1 MRTFRK
7 KQQSPPGQDSLIDGH
22 RHLSLLWT
30 SPSLRREFGRHY
42 VMKFAKQLEQDL
54 VPEWRIKYLNY
65 KAGKK
70 YVKAVSRA
78 INRANGS
85 PQGNGSKTDNRI
97 ASNFFHVSPFKHGS
111 TKATNPDE
119 RTSLRE
125 GSAPVG
131 SARQKP
137 ATPARAIPSSA
148 HDGDRNLTNGPNDM
162 QYGSFVHTPPQHE
175 GTPLDRKPTF
185 ELPGPAMKVPSAA
198 SEATP
203 QVAQAHGSMTAR
215 QALQRSASMIADPR
229 NADPPSPEHTRTP
242 STLRLPHPATV
253 GPGYG
258 ASPRGGLR
266 RLFSNASPLNRAGTN
281 PEYGLQ
287 GLALDVVRQKE
298 KEFFEFLDSELD
310 KVEAFYKMKE
320 DQAGERLTVL
330 KEQLHEMRNRRTQ
343 ELHAQK
349 RQAEIEYMSGTNGD
363 SDDAKRGPLGWMD
376 PVRSKI
382 FKPGPNSRAL
392 QKMAR
397 TPVMAPREGHDA
409 GRDYIRRPPEHEV
422 PYRSAKRKLKLALQ
436 EFYRGLE
443 LLKSY
448 ALLNRT
454 AFRKLNKKYD
464 KAVNARPQYRYMNEK
479 VNKSWFVNS
488 DALDGHIKAVEDLY
502 ARYFERGNHKLAAG
516 KLRSMARKPRDE
528 SGSAFRCGILLGTGA
543 VFAIQG
549 AVFGVNLLWDDDDK
563 VRQQTSYLLQLYGG
577 YFLMLLLFC
586 MFCINCAIWTRN
598 KINYPFI
605 FEFDTRNNLDW
616 RQLAEFPSL
625 FTFIFGLFIWLNF
638 SEYGTEE
645 MYEYYPVALIFVS
658 VLIIFFPAPLLKH
671 RSRKWFA
678 YAHWRL
684 LLAGLYPV
692 EFRDFFLGDIYC
704 SLTYAMCN
712 VELFFC
718 IYANAWE
725 NPVQCNSNHSRLLG
739 FLGALPPIWRFLQC
753 LRRYRDTRNI
763 FPHLVNGGKYTMSIL
778 AAMALSLYR
787 INNTRGNL
795 AMFIA
800 FSTINAV
807 YTSLWDLFMDFSL
820 MQAQY
825 NFLRE
830 IRALKKRWPYYLIMV
845 LDPILRFAWIFYAIF
860 THDTQHSTIV
870 SFMVA
875 LAEVSRRGM
884 WTLFRVENEHCANV
898 KIYKASRD
906 VPLPYPTSPPFSRSP
921 TVAGVAKDDDE
932 VAETT
937 APVRETA
944 TAAAASGTSQRL
956 EEGTVR
962 QRKPSTIL
970 NRSFSK
976 ILAEAHRQD
985 FEKRRKP
992 IEADEPQL
1000 EEAGGMA
1007 SDDDDGSDD
1016 DDDDEGDIGSPGSCA
1031 DSMEIQEAADLADD
1045 GREGTRSG
1053 P

>member
-1 MRTFRK
+1 
-7 KQQSPPGQDSLIDGH
+7 
-22 RHLSLLWT
+22 
-30 SPSLRREFGRHY
+30 
-42 VMKFAKQLEQDL
+42 MKFAKELEQDL

-70 YVKAVSRA
+70 YIKAVSRA

-85 PQGNGSKTDNRI
+85 PQGQANKNNNHLSSG
-97 ASNFFHVSPFKHGS
+97 FFHVQSPFNSQRHGNDS
-111 TKATNPDE
+111 NRGHLDE
-119 RTSLRE
+119 RTSLRD
-125 GSAPVG
+125 SPAPVG
-131 SARQKP
+131 SARQKT
-137 ATPARAIPSSA
+137 ATPSRAIPA
-148 HDGDRNLTNGPNDM
+148 PTNNERNGLTNSSNDM
-162 QYGSFVHTPPQHE
+162 QYGSFVHTPPHQE
-175 GTPLDRKPTF
+175 TGAPLHRKTTF
-185 ELPGPAMKVPSAA
+185 ELPGPAIRVPSNA
-198 SEATP
+198 SE
-203 QVAQAHGSMTAR
+203 
-215 QALQRSASMIADPR
+215 
-229 NADPPSPEHTRTP
+229 PSPQPAPLLDNNLAARRELKRSKTTAEDAHLSAPPPAPEPTRTP
-242 STLRLPHPATV
+242 STLRLPHSATI
-253 GPGYG
+253 GPGSG
-258 ASPRGGLR
+258 TSPRAGLR
-266 RLFSNASPLNRAGTN
+266 RLFSASPLNRAGTN

-287 GLALDVVRQKE
+287 GLAMDIVRQKE
-298 KEFFEFLDSELD
+298 KEFYEFLDSELD
-310 KVEAFYKMKE
+310 KVETFYKMKE
-320 DQAGERLTVL
+320 DQAGERLAVL

-343 ELHAQK
+343 ELQAQK
-349 RQAEIEYMSGTNGD
+349 RQAETEYLNGGNGD
-363 SDDAKRGPLGWMD
+363 MDDSKKGPLGWMD
-376 PVRSKI
+376 PVKSKI
-382 FKPGPNSRAL
+382 FRPGPNSRAL
-392 QKMAR
+392 QKMAQ

-409 GRDYIRRPPEHEV
+409 RRDYIRRPPEHEV

-488 DALDGHIKAVEDLY
+488 DVLDGHIKAVEDLY
-502 ARYFERGNHKLAAG
+502 ARYFERGNHKIAAG
-516 KLRSMARKPRDE
+516 KLRSMARRPGDE
-528 SGSAFRCGILLGTGA
+528 SGSAFRSGILIGTGA

-549 AVFGVNLLWDDDDK
+549 AVFGVQLLWDDDAR
-563 VRQQTSYLLQLYGG
+563 VREQTSYLLQIYGG

-625 FTFIFGLFIWLNF
+625 FALIFGLFLWLNF
-638 SEYGTEE
+638 SEYGTED
-645 MYEYYPVALIFVS
+645 MYEYYPVALIAIS
-658 VLIIFFPAPLLKH
+658 AAIILLPAPVLMP
-671 RSRKWFA
+671 RSRRWFA

-718 IYANAWE
+718 IYANAWV
-725 NPVQCNSNHSRLLG
+725 NPVQCNSSHSRVLG

-778 AAMALSLYR
+778 AAMSLSIYR
-787 INNTRGNL
+787 IDGTRGNL
-795 AMFIA
+795 AMFIT

-807 YTSLWDLFMDFSL
+807 YTSIWDLFMDFSL
-820 MQAQY
+820 MQPQY
-825 NFLRE
+825 HLLRE
-830 IRALKKRWPYYLIMV
+830 ITALKKRWPYYLVMV

-860 THDTQHSTIV
+860 THDAQHSTIV
-870 SFMVA
+870 SFLVA

-898 KIYKASRD
+898 KVYKASRD
-906 VPLPYPTSPPFSRSP
+906 VPLPYRMEPLVSPSP
-921 TVAGVAKDDDE
+921 TVSSAFKDTNIT
-932 VAETT
+932 ETNGT
-937 APVRETA
+937 AQAVEAATSGTT
-944 TAAAASGTSQRL
+944 TAAAASQRA
-956 EEGTVR
+956 EQGTVR
-962 QRKPSTIL
+962 RRRPSFAAPPQ
-970 NRSFSK
+970 RSFSK

-992 IEADEPQL
+992 IEVDEPQL

-1007 SDDDDGSDD
+1007 SDDDD
-1016 DDDDEGDIGSPGSCA
+1016 DDDEGSVSDEDPEDMNMLSPDA
-1031 DSMEIQEAADLADD
+1031 DSMEIRQAAAYADD
-1045 GREGTRSG
+1045 GMAERGGVR
-1053 P
+1053 

>member
-1 MRTFRK
+1 
-7 KQQSPPGQDSLIDGH
+7 
-22 RHLSLLWT
+22 
-30 SPSLRREFGRHY
+30 
-42 VMKFAKQLEQDL
+42 MKFAKELEQDL

-85 PQGNGSKTDNRI
+85 PQGNTNKADHRTTPG
-97 ASNFFHVSPFKHGS
+97 FFHVSPFAS
-111 TKATNPDE
+111 QRRPSYKAGHPDE

-125 GSAPVG
+125 SQAPVG

-137 ATPARAIPSSA
+137 ATPAQAIPTAST
-148 HDGDRNLTNGPNDM
+148 HHERNGPTNTSNDL
-162 QYGSFVHTPPQHE
+162 QYGSFVHTPPHHE
-175 GTPLDRKPTF
+175 SGTSLGRRTTF
-185 ELPGPAMKVPSAA
+185 ELPGPAIKVPSNSSPAEQERSA
-198 SEATP
+198 
-203 QVAQAHGSMTAR
+203 AR
-215 QALQRSASMIADPR
+215 QALNRSASMIAHPSR
-229 NADPPSPEHTRTP
+229 RADPVTPEQAHTP
-242 STLRLPHPATV
+242 STLRLPHPATI
-253 GPGYG
+253 GPGSV

-266 RLFSNASPLNRAGTN
+266 RLFSSASPLNRAGTN

-287 GLALDVVRQKE
+287 GLAMDVVRQKE
-298 KEFFEFLDSELD
+298 KEFFEFLDSELV

-320 DQAGERLTVL
+320 DQAGDRLAVL

-349 RQAEIEYMSGTNGD
+349 RQQEIEYMDGRGD
-363 SDDAKRGPLGWMD
+363 GDDPKKGPLGWID
-376 PVRSKI
+376 PVKSKI
-382 FKPGPNSRAL
+382 FRPGPNSRAL

-397 TPVMAPREGHDA
+397 TPIMPPREGHDA
-409 GRDYIRRPPEHEV
+409 ARDYIRRPPEHEV

-502 ARYFERGNHKLAAG
+502 ARYFERGNHKIAAG
-516 KLRSMARKPRDE
+516 KLRSMSRRPGDE

-549 AVFGVNLLWDDDDK
+549 ATFGGQLLFDHDDE
-563 VRQQTSYLLQLYGG
+563 VRQQTSYLMQIYGG
-577 YFLMLLLFC
+577 YFSMLLLFC
-586 MFCINCAIWTRN
+586 MFCVNCAIWTKN

-625 FTFIFGLFIWLNF
+625 FTFVFGLFIWLNF
-638 SEYGTEE
+638 SEYGTKEL
-645 MYEYYPVALIFVS
+645 YEYYPIALIAIS
-658 VLIIFFPAPLLKH
+658 VFIIFLPFPILKP

-725 NPVQCNSNHSRLLG
+725 NPSQCNSSHSRVLG
-739 FLGALPPIWRFLQC
+739 FLAALPPIWRFLQC

-778 AAMALSLYR
+778 AAMSLSLYR
-787 INNTRGNL
+787 IDNTKGNL
-795 AMFIA
+795 AMFIT
-800 FSTINAV
+800 FSTVNAV
-807 YTSLWDLFMDFSL
+807 YTSIWDLFMDFSF
-820 MQAQY
+820 MQPRH

-830 IRALKKRWPYYLIMV
+830 ITALKKRWPYYTVMV

-870 SFMVA
+870 SFLVA

-898 KIYKASRD
+898 KVYKASRD
-906 VPLPYPTSPPFSRSP
+906 VPLPYRMDSAPRSP
-921 TVAGVAKDDDE
+921 DVDTVKDANI
-932 VAETT
+932 AEAPATT
-937 APVRETA
+937 GSAE
-944 TAAAASGTSQRL
+944 STSAQAQL
-956 EEGTVR
+956 EGGTVR
-962 QRKPSTIL
+962 QRKPSAAQPPPQ
-970 NRSFSK
+970 RSFSK

-992 IEADEPQL
+992 VDAEPQL

-1007 SDDDDGSDD
+1007 SDDEGSGSDD
-1016 DDDDEGDIGSPGSCA
+1016 DEDGMVASGGSEEEEM
-1031 DSMEIQEAADLADD
+1031 DLQEAEDLVQ
-1045 GREGTRSG
+1045 GRSG
-1053 P
+1053 SG